1 MKLHKDWIVDLYY
14 KEMVIGSKK
23 EKSHGEYKQPKQ
35 QAAKSEERD
44 RRIPK
49 VLPT

>member
-1 MKLHKDWIVDLYY
+1 MKYHKDWIVDLYY
-14 KEMVIGSKK
+14 REMVIGSNK
-23 EKSHGEYKQPKQ
+23 EKNHGEYKRPKQ
-35 QAAKSEERD
+35 QTAKSEERD